1 MVKPLQ
7 ITKIMCTFAE
17 RITKIFEDYGK
28 TQNEFARHVGI
39 SEKTFRNYRDG
50 VTLPSIPELALISK
64 AFNVNCDWLVMG
76 EGPQYRDQP
85 TPSTNV
91 NDTSVNI
98 LGFQRKSQSSGDV
111 NAQLIELLSQ
121 MQRTIDSLREQ
132 NAKLV
137 ERLVRP

>member
-1 MVKPLQ
+1 MS
-7 ITKIMCTFAE
+7 TFAE
-17 RITKIFEDYGK
+17 RIKKLFADTGK
-28 TQNEFARHVGI
+28 TQSEFAKCIGI
-39 SEKTFRNYRDG
+39 AEKTFRNYRDG
-50 VTLPSIPELALISK
+50 MTVPSVVELSQISK
-64 AFNVNCDWLVMG
+64 AFNVNCDWLVLG
-76 EGPQYRDQP
+76 EGPQYRDQAA
-85 TPSTNV
+85 PSTNV

>member
-7 ITKIMCTFAE
+7 ILRIMSTFAE

-28 TQNEFARHVGI
+28 TQNEFAKYVGI

-50 VTLPSIPELALISK
+50 VTLPSIPELSLISK
-64 AFNVNCDWLVMG
+64 AFDINCDWLVMG
-76 EGPQYRDQP
+76 EGPQYHDQA

-91 NDTSVNI
+91 NDTNVNI
-98 LGFQRKSQSSGDV
+98 LGFQSRSQSSGDV
-111 NAQLIELLSQ
+111 NAQLIELLAQ
-121 MQRTIDSLREQ
+121 MQKTIDSLREQ

-137 ERLVRP
+137 ERALKP

>member
-1 MVKPLQ
+1 MS
-7 ITKIMCTFAE
+7 TFAE

-28 TQNEFARHVGI
+28 TQNEFAKYVGI

-50 VTLPSIPELALISK
+50 VTLPSIPELSLISK
-64 AFNVNCDWLVMG
+64 AFDINCDWLVMG
-76 EGPQYRDQP
+76 EGPQYRDHS
-85 TPSTNV
+85 TSSTNV
-91 NDTSVNI
+91 NDTNVNI

-137 ERLVRP
+137 ERLVKP

>member
-1 MVKPLQ
+1 MS
-7 ITKIMCTFAE
+7 TFAE

-28 TQNEFARHVGI
+28 TQNEFAKYVGI

-50 VTLPSIPELALISK
+50 VTLPSIPELSLISK
-64 AFNVNCDWLVMG
+64 AFDINCDWLVMG
-76 EGPQYRDQP
+76 EGPQYRDHA

-91 NDTSVNI
+91 NDTNVNI

-111 NAQLIELLSQ
+111 NAQLIELLAQ

-137 ERLVRP
+137 ERLVKP

>member
-1 MVKPLQ
+1 MS
-7 ITKIMCTFAE
+7 TFAE

-28 TQNEFARHVGI
+28 TQNEFAKYVGI

-50 VTLPSIPELALISK
+50 VTLPSIPELSLISK
-64 AFNVNCDWLVMG
+64 AFDINCDWLVMG
-76 EGPQYRDQP
+76 EGPQYRDHS
-85 TPSTNV
+85 TSSTNV
-91 NDTSVNI
+91 NDTNVNI

>member
-1 MVKPLQ
+1 MS
-7 ITKIMCTFAE
+7 TFAE
-17 RITKIFEDYGK
+17 RITKIFDDYGK
-28 TQNEFARHVGI
+28 TQNEFAKYVGI

-50 VTLPSIPELALISK
+50 VTLPSIPELSLISK
-64 AFNVNCDWLVMG
+64 AFDINCDWLVMG
-76 EGPQYRDQP
+76 EGPQYRDHV

-91 NDTSVNI
+91 NDTNVNI

>member
-1 MVKPLQ
+1 MS
-7 ITKIMCTFAE
+7 TFAE

-28 TQNEFARHVGI
+28 TQNEFAKYVGI

-50 VTLPSIPELALISK
+50 VTLPSIPELSLISK
-64 AFNVNCDWLVMG
+64 AFDINCDWLVMG
-76 EGPQYRDQP
+76 EGPQYHDQA

-91 NDTSVNI
+91 NDTNVNI